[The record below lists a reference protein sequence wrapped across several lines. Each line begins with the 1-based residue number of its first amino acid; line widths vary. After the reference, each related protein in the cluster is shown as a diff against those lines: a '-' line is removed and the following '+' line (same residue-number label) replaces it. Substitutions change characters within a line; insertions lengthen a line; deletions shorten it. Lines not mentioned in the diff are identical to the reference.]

1 MAKWIILAVIVVLV
15 GLFGITYLYDNSLRA
30 GILLLGELSLK
41 DSYKHYLEH
50 GQPTNYASSYQVNL
64 VTNVVSIDGTK
75 FHCILEL
82 QSSRFRGQGVLSMTT
97 NETFIWRDTSGRAK
111 IIPPHYRPPL
121 FPPSF

>member
-64 VTNVVSIDGTK
+64 VLACADKRYNDFDRIRLFSG
-75 FHCILEL
+75 ES
-82 QSSRFRGQGVLSMTT
+82 QRFPY
-97 NETFIWRDTSGRAK
+97 NAYFC
-111 IIPPHYRPPL
+111 H
-121 FPPSF
+121 